1 MATYNLYKFEHRH
14 KDRLEDLQMIRSD
27 LARAIECV
35 RILVGPP
42 PLHKHA
48 PVFAM
53 ALQTQALV
61 SYVRCFSTGRRAALN
76 RDVFSKKPL
85 LEKEHDEFKK
95 FRDQHIAHS
104 AGPHEHNEQLVAAK
118 SAESAAHGI
127 GSYNFFFAG
136 FAPKDLRRFLLLLL
150 FVDKHAKDEET
161 RLGNEMAREII
172 GPKSTYS
179 KARRSFLSVVNHEQI
194 YPTKRRGL

>member
-48 PVFAM
+48 PLFAM

-104 AGPHEHNEQLVAAK
+104 AGPHEHNELIVAAK

-127 GSYNFFFAG
+127 GSYNFF
-136 FAPKDLRRFLLLLL
+136 LLGLPRKTCAASYCCCCSLTSMQ
-150 FVDKHAKDEET
+150 K
-161 RLGNEMAREII
+161 M
-172 GPKSTYS
+172 
-179 KARRSFLSVVNHEQI
+179 
-194 YPTKRRGL
+194 KRRDWVMKWRAR